1 MATVFTQQELYDDV
15 MLIKKLLNKEIVKH
29 RVGSEGTLF
38 SQQEIYTR
46 LDLIHEAERKGFRHL
61 DPRIIRKLEKL
72 VSEVEVVI
80 NTLNLDESTESED

>member
-1 MATVFTQQELYDDV
+1 MATVITQQELYDDI
-15 MLIKKLLNKEIVKH
+15 MIIKKLLNKEIVKH

-72 VSEVEVVI
+72 ISEIEVVMKSL
-80 NTLNLDESTESED
+80 TFEESTESED